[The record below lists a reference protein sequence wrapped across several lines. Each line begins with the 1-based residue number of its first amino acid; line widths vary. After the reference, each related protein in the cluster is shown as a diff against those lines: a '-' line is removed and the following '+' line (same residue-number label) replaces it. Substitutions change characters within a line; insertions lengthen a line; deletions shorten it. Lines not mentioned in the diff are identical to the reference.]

1 MWLCITTTFLN
12 FYHNHIILRSGN
24 RKADR
29 PRALPVLLVLDAR
42 PRQRRRQQCH
52 ADPLPLPEVRDVK
65 ARCRVVPPARGPSSS
80 SPSYY
85 AAFFRPQ
92 REAARRRSAVLF
104 LLHLH
109 EARYR
114 RELLERTL
122 REERRGE
129 GRERHPPPRRAAAP
143 RDPPRPGIRA
153 RAAPRDPCSRR
164 APKPVL
170 APRPGTRA
178 RGAPM
183 VPPQGP
189 AARTRS
195 TGAEERA
202 HRAPQIREI
211 DARPEHA
218 QDHPTRCGTR
228 GTPVRGPGREN
239 TAGDRH
245 APPSR
250 ASWERV
256 HASPWG
262 EPGTQD
268 HEQGGRVS
276 APLRATRNRTGSQRR
291 PQRQKR
297 STTNARWEMLLPSVR
312 PLEFTESGP
321 SLCSSRKPTR
331 ARVVRSAESNNH
343 VPAGPAEPVEPCQS
357 SAKRHQAQLTDVF
370 ARKHHKDRPARTS
383 T

>member
-1 MWLCITTTFLN
+1 MRVLASAANSSVMQTRFL
-12 FYHNHIILRSGN
+12 FQKYATSKPVAASYPPHVDRRLRPLHIMLRSSVHSG
-24 RKADR
+24 RRHVAGPQYSSCSTSTK
-29 PRALPVLLVLDAR
+29 LDTGANSSS
-42 PRQRRRQQCH
+42 
-52 ADPLPLPEVRDVK
+52 
-65 ARCRVVPPARGPSSS
+65 ARCEKSDA
-80 SPSYY
+80 
-85 AAFFRPQ
+85 
-92 REAARRRSAVLF
+92 
-104 LLHLH
+104 
-109 EARYR
+109 
-114 RELLERTL
+114 
-122 REERRGE
+122 
-129 GRERHPPPRRAAAP
+129 GRDENGTRLPDA
-143 RDPPRPGIRA
+143 PPRPGIRRAPGSVLAPRPGTRA

-189 AARTRS
+189 AAAARTRS

-370 ARKHHKDRPARTS
+370 ARKHHKARPARTG